1 MDSKG
6 NGKMRANPNK
16 PWLSVTAVMHVHTFL
31 NDLTMKSIWRHL
43 HLSRRRLS
51 YETACKFCL
60 SE

>member
-31 NDLTMKSIWRHL
+31 NDLAMKSIWRH
-43 HLSRRRLS
+43 
-51 YETACKFCL
+51 
-60 SE
+60 